1 MSIREKVKG
10 CKGRKTGNG
19 TPPKSIIG
27 SHQFIFSDFFIGYV
41 ARGVTDFVAHFSL
54 SISIL
59 GLFLNSSPLRW
70 GFRYS
75 IILHGSIEHQISK
88 NIFNH
93 QAVNV
98 KITLQIT
105 SQITQSQITHQ
116 PTTEDSSSQFK

>member
-1 MSIREKVKG
+1 MSRREKVKG

-54 SISIL
+54 SISIIL

-75 IILHGSIEHQISK
+75 IILHGSIEHQI
-88 NIFNH
+88 NF
-93 QAVNV
+93 QEYV
-98 KITLQIT
+98 Q
-105 SQITQSQITHQ
+105 
-116 PTTEDSSSQFK
+116 SSSGQCQNHITNHKSEHTIADHTSTYNRG